1 MTVGRVSSFDRPKL
15 SSFDRSK
22 IPVLNF
28 GQQSPKGILTLL
40 AKMWYNIRICMSNER
55 ITMPTVMNV
64 NEAKSNFSGL
74 LSFVHNDRTVV
85 TIMRYGHPIAQIV
98 PCPPKRKLRKDPV
111 LSKIKINC
119 NLFEDESSDWEAM
132 ND

>member
-1 MTVGRVSSFDRPKL
+1 MNPVMT
-15 SSFDRSK
+15 
-22 IPVLNF
+22 
-28 GQQSPKGILTLL
+28 
-40 AKMWYNIRICMSNER
+40 
-55 ITMPTVMNV
+55 V

-74 LSFVHNDRTVV
+74 LSLVHNDRTVV

-98 PCPPKRKLRKDPV
+98 PCPRKRSLRKDPL

-119 NLFEDESSDWEAM
+119 DLFEDESADWEAM

>member
-1 MTVGRVSSFDRPKL
+1 M
-15 SSFDRSK
+15 
-22 IPVLNF
+22 
-28 GQQSPKGILTLL
+28 L
-40 AKMWYNIRICMSNER
+40 AKIWYNIRIRMSKER

-74 LSFVHNDRTVV
+74 LSLVHNDRTVV
-85 TIMRYGHPIAQIV
+85 TIMRYGQPRAQIM
-98 PCPPKRKLRKDPV
+98 PCPTKRNLRKDPL

-119 NLFEDESSDWEAM
+119 NLFEDESSDWEAL

>member
-1 MTVGRVSSFDRPKL
+1 MPYDVAKASADEPDL
-15 SSFDRSK
+15 
-22 IPVLNF
+22 P
-28 GQQSPKGILTLL
+28 LL
-40 AKMWYNIRICMSNER
+40 AKIWYNARVCER
-55 ITMPTVMNV
+55 EDGSAMPTVMSV

-74 LSFVHNDRTVV
+74 LSFVHNDRTTV

-98 PCPPKRKLRKDPV
+98 PCPPKRTLRKDPL
-111 LSKIKINC
+111 LSRIKINC

>member
-1 MTVGRVSSFDRPKL
+1 M
-15 SSFDRSK
+15 
-22 IPVLNF
+22 
-28 GQQSPKGILTLL
+28 TLL
-40 AKMWYNIRICMSNER
+40 AKMWYNIRICMSKER

-98 PCPPKRKLRKDPV
+98 PCPPRRKLRKDPL
-111 LSKIKINC
+111 LSKIKIKC

>member
-1 MTVGRVSSFDRPKL
+1 MLANKSSLTQEAILCYTSAVFCYTSAVFTEDTV
-15 SSFDRSK
+15 
-22 IPVLNF
+22 
-28 GQQSPKGILTLL
+28 
-40 AKMWYNIRICMSNER
+40 
-55 ITMPTVMNV
+55 MPAVMNV

-98 PCPPKRKLRKDPV
+98 PCPPKRKLRKDPL

-119 NLFEDESSDWEAM
+119 NLFEDESSDWESM

>member
-1 MTVGRVSSFDRPKL
+1 M
-15 SSFDRSK
+15 
-22 IPVLNF
+22 
-28 GQQSPKGILTLL
+28 TLL
-40 AKMWYNIRICMSNER
+40 AKMWYDIRICMSNER

-98 PCPPKRKLRKDPV
+98 PCPPRRKLRKDPL